1 MFDKNSI
8 IHLFS
13 KKNFKF
19 IKSDVRYKKIIL
31 KEIKNQD
38 YIIPL
43 AALVG
48 APLCQ
53 KYPKKTKE
61 VNLNAIKFI
70 VKNLKK
76 HQRII
81 YPNTNSGYGIGKKNK
96 FCDEN
101 SPLNPISLYGR
112 TKVDA
117 EKVLLGHMNSVVLGS
132 QLFRLFFQNENWFI
146 SKFFG
151 KRQWKKKL
159 NIFEPNFWRNYI
171 HVIDV
176 VNAFIFAIKNF
187 NKMKR
192 NIYNVGLSNAN
203 LTKLQLAN

>member
-1 MFDKNSI
+1 M
-8 IHLFS
+8 
-13 KKNFKF
+13 
-19 IKSDVRYKKIIL
+19 
-31 KEIKNQD
+31 
-38 YIIPL
+38 
-43 AALVG
+43 G

-81 YPNTNSGYGIGKKNK
+81 YPNTNSGYGIGKKNT

-117 EKVLLGHMNSVVLGS
+117 EKVLLGHMNSVV
-132 QLFRLFFQNENWFI
+132 FRLATV
-146 SKFFG
+146 FG
-151 KRQWKKKL
+151 YSFRMRTDL
-159 NIFEPNFWRNYI
+159 LVNFL
-171 HVIDV
+171 VKEAV
-176 VNAFIFAIKNF
+176 E
-187 NKMKR
+187 KR
-192 NIYNVGLSNAN
+192 N
-203 LTKLQLAN
+203 

>member
-1 MFDKNSI
+1 MFNKNSI

-19 IKSDVRYKKIIL
+19 IKSDVRDKKIIL

-70 VKNLKK
+70 VKNL
-76 HQRII
+76 
-81 YPNTNSGYGIGKKNK
+81 
-96 FCDEN
+96 
-101 SPLNPISLYGR
+101 
-112 TKVDA
+112 
-117 EKVLLGHMNSVVLGS
+117 
-132 QLFRLFFQNENWFI
+132 
-146 SKFFG
+146 
-151 KRQWKKKL
+151 
-159 NIFEPNFWRNYI
+159 
-171 HVIDV
+171 
-176 VNAFIFAIKNF
+176 
-187 NKMKR
+187 R
-192 NIYNVGLSNAN
+192 NINE
-203 LTKLQLAN
+203 

>member
-1 MFDKNSI
+1 MKKILITGGAGYIGSLLATKLLDLNFEVKIIDNFMFNKNSI

-19 IKSDVRYKKIIL
+19 IKSDVRDKKIIL

-81 YPNTNSGYGIGKKNK
+81 YPNTNSGYGIGKKIL
-96 FCDEN
+96 FV
-101 SPLNPISLYGR
+101 
-112 TKVDA
+112 TKI
-117 EKVLLGHMNSVVLGS
+117 L
-132 QLFRLFFQNENWFI
+132 
-146 SKFFG
+146 
-151 KRQWKKKL
+151 
-159 NIFEPNFWRNYI
+159 P
-171 HVIDV
+171 
-176 VNAFIFAIKNF
+176 
-187 NKMKR
+187 
-192 NIYNVGLSNAN
+192 
-203 LTKLQLAN
+203 

>member
-1 MFDKNSI
+1 MLQKIDKKKYIFFYLI
-8 IHLFS
+8 IFLIFS
-13 KKNFKF
+13 STHNLNFKYNNFFIVKKIEVVGLDERDNLLLEKKLKNLIGLNIFTIDKEYFKF
-19 IKSDVRYKKIIL
+19 IKSDVRDKKIIL

-81 YPNTNSGYGIGKKNK
+81 YPNTNSGYGIGKKNT
-96 FCDEN
+96 FCEN
-101 SPLNPISLYGR
+101 PLNF
-112 TKVDA
+112 V
-117 EKVLLGHMNSVVLGS
+117 MNSRL
-132 QLFRLFFQNENWFI
+132 QEKCNFEKLFVETANFF
-146 SKFFG
+146 
-151 KRQWKKKL
+151 
-159 NIFEPNFWRNYI
+159 FEDKSLI
-171 HVIDV
+171 
-176 VNAFIFAIKNF
+176 
-187 NKMKR
+187 
-192 NIYNVGLSNAN
+192 N
-203 LTKLQLAN
+203 LLL